1 MQAESRFQELFMNQ
15 AQHFSPSDFGSQTGL
30 HQIHAPENIHA
41 AFDALAVIGFK
52 PTLPVTAAQFAV
64 PSIRKSWREQKNM
77 QVLQFWADT
86 YPDLKLDI
94 FIEHPF
100 DFENEWKN
108 AKETKF
114 GKGQNAIRVVNIPAL
129 IEMKRTANRPKDLL
143 DIQYL
148 QKIQGGSVE

>member
-1 MQAESRFQELFMNQ
+1 MKTSSFLAITTALRQANVRYIIVGGLAVIAHGYLRATRDADIVLELV
-15 AQHFSPSDFGSQTGL
+15 
-30 HQIHAPENIHA
+30 PENIHA
-41 AFDALAVIGFK
+41 AFDALDVIGFK

-86 YPDLKLDI
+86 YPDLKLDV

-100 DFENEWKN
+100 DFENEWNN

-114 GKGQNAIRVVNIPAL
+114 GKGQNAIRVVDNP
-129 IEMKRTANRPKDLL
+129 RTHRN
-143 DIQYL
+143 
-148 QKIQGGSVE
+148 ETHC